1 MRLCTRCANWKPNA
15 NFAKDVAKVTP
26 GNATTHTQCLHCR
39 TIRAQ
44 VLERTAPPRAVAR
57 IAPSLHATL
66 LVSVARAERAAFVA
80 RGARA
85 IPRPYVHDISGAL
98 TSRRVRVGWDLT
110 GPMVSA

>member
-39 TIRAQ
+39 TIRGEI
-44 VLERTAPPRAVAR
+44 LERTTPPRAIAK
-57 IAPSLHATL
+57 IAPSLHDTL
-66 LVSVARAERAAFVA
+66 LASVARAELAAFVA
-80 RGARA
+80 RGAPEVPRA
-85 IPRPYVHDISGAL
+85 YVHDFTGAL
-98 TSRRVRVGWDLT
+98 VGRRTRVGWDLT